1 MRITK
6 FGHSCVRLEAGGSTV
21 VLDPGGF
28 TDPEAVDG
36 ADAVL
41 VTHEHFDHVEVERL
55 RRADADIWT
64 HAGLVEQL
72 RADAPDLADRLHVV
86 ETGSP
91 SGAELTVAGF
101 TVRPIGEWHAVI
113 HDEIPR
119 VHNVGYVLTAD
130 GTSAY
135 HPGDALTEADVPVDV
150 LLLPATAPWSKVA
163 ETIDFARAVGAPLT
177 VPIHEA
183 IFSEPGRGVIDT
195 HLQRFLGER
204 ELDYRRV
211 EVGQDV

>member
-6 FGHSCVRLEAGGSTV
+6 FGHSCVRFEHDGSTV
-21 VLDPGGF
+21 VVDPGGF
-28 TDPEAVDG
+28 TSPEAVDG

-41 VTHEHFDHVEVERL
+41 LTHEHFDHVDVEHL
-55 RRADADIWT
+55 RRAGADVWT
-64 HAGLVEQL
+64 HAALVAKL
-72 RADAPDLADRLHVV
+72 RADAPDLAERLHVV
-86 ETGSP
+86 EP
-91 SGAELTVAGF
+91 RAELSVAGF
-101 TVRPIGEWHAVI
+101 GVRAVGEWHAVI
-113 HDEIPR
+113 HEEIPR
-119 VHNVGYVLTAD
+119 VHNTGFVLTA
-130 GTSAY
+130 GGRSAY

-150 LLLPATAPWSKVA
+150 LLLPATAPWSKVS

-183 IFSEPGRGVIDT
+183 IFSEPGLGVIDT

-211 EVGQDV
+211 GVGQDV